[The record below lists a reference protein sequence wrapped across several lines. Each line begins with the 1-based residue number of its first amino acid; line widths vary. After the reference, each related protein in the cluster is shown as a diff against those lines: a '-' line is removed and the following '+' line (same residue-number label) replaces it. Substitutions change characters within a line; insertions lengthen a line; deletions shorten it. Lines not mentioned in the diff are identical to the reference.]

1 MSAVDVALELLAMGL
16 KPARLDGKRAVES
29 GWPNIVHTE
38 ESVRREFRPADNVGA
53 LMGEPSG
60 WIVDVDLDSEEAV
73 RIAADILPA
82 TRTFGRKSK
91 PRSHYLYRVRDA
103 KTRKWVDA
111 EHRMIVELRS
121 TGCQT
126 MMPGSTHPSGEPVE
140 WRDRSEIVELD
151 AHQLTAHLDRLAL
164 RCGWARPEPAA
175 RPQRPHAPTGEG
187 YGATAL
193 REELARLG
201 GTGEGGRNPML
212 NDVAFRIAQLV
223 DAGDLPPSAM
233 DDVRATALSTGLGA
247 REVDRTME
255 SARKGA
261 AANPRA
267 PRDTYREH
275 APMARHEPPPMRTGE
290 ELRAAGLGYVE
301 ELLADIRATQGRK
314 VAGIPIPGFPLLT
327 DALFGLRGSCLLTGP
342 SGMGKTTLVNSIA
355 LNVARGHDMHGVDPH
370 APVPVVYVTAEM
382 DRADIAKSML
392 STLAVVPTRTLEV
405 GDTNGDDGPDGL
417 ILRSDTRT
425 RVEKG
430 LAALRALED
439 GRALS
444 ILAASSAMRPWSR
457 ERGEHALAGL
467 AEAAHEL
474 AGGKPMLVIVDTLA
488 TLDVRPSEG
497 AQHRTELDTDADIV
511 DALVAWRNALPA
523 GSCILAVHE
532 ESKAAT
538 GTGDGHAVRG
548 SSRYLFSTTQ
558 RLVMTYADGT
568 DIGTRTVGVRGEA
581 DPIDGV
587 AEIDM
592 RVAKARGGGIAGTV
606 IGLEHEY
613 AQAMVREVGAWP
625 ERKLREVKRSQSK
638 RGRRDD

>member
-16 KPARLDGKRAVES
+16 KPVRILPNTKKAFVD
-29 GWPNIVHTE
+29 GWPKIVHTE

-60 WIVDVDLDSEEAV
+60 WIVDVDLDSAEAV
-73 RIAADILPA
+73 RIAPDILPA

-91 PRSHYLYRVRDA
+91 PRSHYLYRAVGA
-103 KTRKWVDA
+103 KTRTWEDA
-111 EHRMIVELRS
+111 KGRMIVELRS
-121 TGCQT
+121 CVPACQT
-126 MMPGSTHPSGEPVE
+126 MMPGSTHPSGERVE
-140 WRDRSEIVELD
+140 WMDDVEIVEME
-151 AHQLTAHLDRLAL
+151 AHELTALVDRIAL

-175 RPQRPHAPTGEG
+175 RPQRPPAPTGEG

-201 GTGEGGRNPML
+201 GTGEGGRNNML

-223 DAGDLPPSAM
+223 DAGELPPSAM
-233 DDVRATALSTGLGA
+233 DDVRSTALSTGLDE
-247 REVDRTME
+247 REVDGTMA

-267 PRDTYREH
+267 PRERREH
-275 APMARHEPPPMRTGE
+275 AEPTPRRTRE
-290 ELRAAGLGYVE
+290 EWATVGGGYVD
-301 ELLADIRATQGRK
+301 ELLADIRSTQGRK
-314 VAGIPIPGFPLLT
+314 VSGIPVPGFPLLT

-342 SGMGKTTLVNSIA
+342 SGMGKTTLMNTVA
-355 LNVARGHDMHGVDPH
+355 LNVARGHDMHGADRHP
-370 APVPVVYVTAEM
+370 PVPVVYVTAEM
-382 DRADIAKSML
+382 GRGDIGKSML
-392 STLAVVPTRTLEV
+392 STLAAVPVRTLEV
-405 GDTNGDDGPDGL
+405 GEHDGEHGPDGL
-417 ILRSDTRT
+417 VLRWDTRT
-425 RVEKG
+425 RVSKG
-430 LAALRALED
+430 IRELRDLER
-439 GRALS
+439 GALS
-444 ILAASSAMRPWSR
+444 ILDASSAMRPWR
-457 ERGEHALAGL
+457 RGDGEHALAGL

-474 AGGKPMLVIVDTLA
+474 AGGKPALVIVDTLA

-497 AQHRTELDTDADIV
+497 EHHRTDLDADADIV

-568 DIGTRTVGVRGEA
+568 DIGTRTVGVRGDDE
-581 DPIDGV
+581 PPHGV

-606 IGLEHEY
+606 IALEHEY
-613 AQAMVREVGAWP
+613 RQAMVRESGSWT
-625 ERKLREVKRSQSK
+625 ERELRGLKQASNK
-638 RGRRDD
+638 RGKRDA